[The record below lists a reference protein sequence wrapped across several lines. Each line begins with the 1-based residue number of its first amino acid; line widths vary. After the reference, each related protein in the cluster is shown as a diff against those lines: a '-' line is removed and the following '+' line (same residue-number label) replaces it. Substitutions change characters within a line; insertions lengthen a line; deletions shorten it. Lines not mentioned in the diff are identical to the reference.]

1 MMPLGHSPRVWW
13 TTGPVP
19 RSSPRGP
26 VETQHW
32 HANTP
37 PLSLPTGHG
46 GASSETGQTQPLLPP
61 AQRLSTNGSR
71 PAPAAGDAFGE
82 WLSENCRS
90 VAICCERA
98 PTLRGYRARFSAY
111 GRSHG
116 ATRRSSPRVTAS
128 PVSGSQAEFF
138 FRQPLT
144 ERSSA
149 RRRAGSSWPMSDR
162 GLAASAAAKAVVSV
176 RLVRTIACSPMQR
189 SRSASEHCWFRD
201 PRR

>member
-1 MMPLGHSPRVWW
+1 MIR
-13 TTGPVP
+13 
-19 RSSPRGP
+19 RSSDLGVTATRMRDRFRCRIVTRCDDSSATNRSWQTAGP
-26 VETQHW
+26 ARVLAIAKSQ
-32 HANTP
+32 
-37 PLSLPTGHG
+37 
-46 GASSETGQTQPLLPP
+46 
-61 AQRLSTNGSR
+61 
-71 PAPAAGDAFGE
+71 